1 MFGKKKE
8 RLSSEDFKKMVDIL
22 IINVEKPK
30 VKYDWKKE
38 TLRIP

>member
-1 MFGKKKE
+1 MFRKE
-8 RLSSEDFKKMVDIL
+8 NKRLSSEDFQKMVEIL

-38 TLRIP
+38 TFRIP